1 MESENKESEQDCIEE
16 KCLELI
22 QSLFQE
28 KRIDDT
34 QRNNLKDMLF
44 DEDAI
49 LISFFNKH
57 DPGEDGEEELKL
69 DIIKYC
75 GGNTFGAT
83 QLEDQNTTG
92 ESIEGMSSPIDS
104 HINSKKLRLAKM
116 KKEQQNK

>member
-1 MESENKESEQDCIEE
+1 MESEQDCIEE

-83 QLEDQNTTG
+83 QPLEDQNTTG

>member
-49 LISFFNKH
+49 LISFFSKH